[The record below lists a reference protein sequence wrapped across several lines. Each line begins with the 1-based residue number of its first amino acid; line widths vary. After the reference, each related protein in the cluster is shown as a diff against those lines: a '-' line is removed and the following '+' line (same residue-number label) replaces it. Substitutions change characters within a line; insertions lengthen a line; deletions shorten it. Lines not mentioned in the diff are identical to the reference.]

1 MDILFF
7 RMFLP
12 LSMPF
17 GTASYAKAQAAAL
30 VSYLFNSGNYSL
42 AFPEHVLDAVT
53 HLLGQALRENLWAPL
68 GMKATYFDVCDA
80 LAAQQKLL
88 AASHVWTEAAG
99 NYILVDHMAVTN
111 FDAAGPITSIFKVYV
126 KWICCLINK
135 QEYTT
140 VRNAYLGT

>member
-30 VSYLFNSGNYSL
+30 VSYLINSGNYSL

-53 HLLGQALRENLWAPL
+53 HWHGQALRENLWAPL
-68 GMKATYFDVCDA
+68 GMKATYFD
-80 LAAQQKLL
+80 
-88 AASHVWTEAAG
+88 
-99 NYILVDHMAVTN
+99 
-111 FDAAGPITSIFKVYV
+111 
-126 KWICCLINK
+126 
-135 QEYTT
+135 
-140 VRNAYLGT
+140 